1 MSRRVE
7 TWFVTT
13 PVSVELEQLEDKRW
27 AAIAPTNPHPNRH
40 ERFVRIVSTNP
51 TTAAR
56 IALEQAGWVNPR
68 YA

>member
-1 MSRRVE
+1 
-7 TWFVTT
+7 
-13 PVSVELEQLEDKRW
+13 VSVELEQLEDGRW

-40 ERFVRIVSTNP
+40 ERFVRIVSTDP
-51 TTAAR
+51 STASR